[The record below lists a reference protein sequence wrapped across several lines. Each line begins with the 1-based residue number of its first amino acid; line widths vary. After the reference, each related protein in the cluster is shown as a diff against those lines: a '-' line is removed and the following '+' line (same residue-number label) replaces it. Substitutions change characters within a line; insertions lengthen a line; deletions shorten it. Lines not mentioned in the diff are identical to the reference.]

1 MWQLTSIELFKI
13 FKKPR
18 TYISFAAIAAIIA
31 LVQLALYVDGE
42 TYLQFVMQ
50 SVAETFAIEGKKL
63 NGYFVCYTILQTLL
77 VHVPLLIALVAGDA
91 IAGEANM
98 GTLRLLAA
106 KPVSRTQLVL
116 SKFAAST
123 IYTVSLL
130 FFMAVLSLF
139 VSLLIFGKSDL
150 MVFKSD
156 MLLILPQHD
165 VMWRYAG
172 AFGFAV
178 LAMTTVAALA
188 FLLSVFAE
196 NSIGPIISTMSIII
210 LFTILT
216 TMDIPFF
223 NVLKP
228 YLFTNHM
235 LNWKGFFE
243 DPVDYSELLKSALM
257 LLGHIIAFVS
267 ITIFV
272 FRKKDILS

>member
-243 DPVDYSELLKSALM
+243 DPVDYSELLKSMLM